1 MTRLAIAAGCLLTVS
16 VASTAGAQGKADF
29 IEPYRGTW
37 RGVIY
42 NRARD
47 SVMVTWQW
55 VQGSDSTGRFT
66 FAQESTF
73 TSSRVVF
80 ASSDSIVFDLL
91 SPLRFSPGHP
101 YDGATQRY
109 VALIRGDSVLGTVY
123 TRLVD
128 GRQGRRPFAGVRAVT
143 PP

>member
-47 SVMVTWQW
+47 SVVVTWQW
-55 VQGSDSTGRFT
+55 VQGSDSTGRST

-109 VALIRGDSVLGTVY
+109 LAACR
-123 TRLVD
+123 
-128 GRQGRRPFAGVRAVT
+128 RQGSV
-143 PP
+143 